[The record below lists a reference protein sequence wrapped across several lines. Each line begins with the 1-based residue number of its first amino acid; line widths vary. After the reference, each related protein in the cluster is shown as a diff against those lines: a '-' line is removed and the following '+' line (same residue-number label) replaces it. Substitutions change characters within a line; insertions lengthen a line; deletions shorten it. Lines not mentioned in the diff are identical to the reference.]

1 MHNGV
6 HIRVEGLVLE
16 KLLDRAVESG
26 ISFLSIERRSPHD
39 MELWLDDRNARR
51 FLALAERFSYRAV
64 VLERRGSSAVRV
76 RMRARWSVLVGLCVA
91 VLMLWAF
98 STRIWRIDIE
108 VEESRHAPIA
118 SIETALQNWVSFQAL
133 PRRRLM
139 LTRLRRSSMSVREVF
154 RLLA

>member
-76 RMRARWSVLVGLCVA
+76 RMRALECAGRALCGRA
-91 VLMLWAF
+91 DALGF
-98 STRIWRIDIE
+98 F
-108 VEESRHAPIA
+108 HADMA
-118 SIETALQNWVSFQAL
+118 H
-133 PRRRLM
+133 
-139 LTRLRRSSMSVREVF
+139 
-154 RLLA
+154 